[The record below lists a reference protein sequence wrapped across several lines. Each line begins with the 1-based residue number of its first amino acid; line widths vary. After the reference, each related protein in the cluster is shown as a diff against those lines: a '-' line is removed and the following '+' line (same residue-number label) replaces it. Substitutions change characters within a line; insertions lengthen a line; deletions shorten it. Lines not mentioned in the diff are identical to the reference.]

1 MCTRRRCCYG
11 MPAAA
16 LLVRQGNE
24 SRVAY
29 RFLPPN
35 SVQVV
40 AHIFAVSPFSTFDS
54 RPSTASER
62 ITAWREGLPLTVSA
76 KFRSTDRSPSPPPD
90 ITTVATEQAPPA
102 GLPPARTS
110 ASIAAR
116 HRNLCTFLCKPKT
129 NGFAYPCAP
138 ARHKRYFAL
147 KLHCMA
153 PVLPRNHHCGPLNV
167 NDHGIVLFWNC
178 TWRCITAAPEGSR
191 SS

>member
-76 KFRSTDRSPSPPPD
+76 KFRSTDRSPFPPPD

-116 HRNLCTFLCKPKT
+116 HPAP
-129 NGFAYPCAP
+129 FAIRLHPICWRMVTTSKHCRGWVGRCREAIMEIP
-138 ARHKRYFAL
+138 TENHKNEAATKVFNFEQTAR
-147 KLHCMA
+147 
-153 PVLPRNHHCGPLNV
+153 VLTC
-167 NDHGIVLFWNC
+167 
-178 TWRCITAAPEGSR
+178 
-191 SS
+191 